1 MKEEREEK
9 KGEEKE
15 KKEVEE
21 KEEEKGNHMLLRK
34 RPGARLPEVNSWLH
48 LLLPMG
54 LGQVDFSLPQFLH
67 LYNEA
72 NKITCRVFMRRNE
85 LILSV

>member
-1 MKEEREEK
+1 
-9 KGEEKE
+9 
-15 KKEVEE
+15 
-21 KEEEKGNHMLLRK
+21 MLLRK
-34 RPGARLPEVNSWLH
+34 RPGTRLPEFNSWLH

-72 NKITCRVFMRRNE
+72 NKITCRE
-85 LILSV
+85 SL